1 MTIEEI
7 NALILD
13 DVKTVVQSRVFGK
26 KDPLPQY
33 DEENDGEYEAWYEA
47 QFTQEELDAEFL
59 VYKQE
64 LLDAENERLRKED
77 LKSRFENLKDMRGA
91 FHSVHS
97 EPNPAIWLKQLL
109 ESDHSEAETKMQE
122 LEAKDIELQPS
133 VEEVEMKEWDDAIT
147 KELSDAGIS
156 ERFFLYACVQALRG
170 KTEYLDS
177 LEPKLLEIDNKHPR
191 PNKGN

>member
-1 MTIEEI
+1 
-7 NALILD
+7 
-13 DVKTVVQSRVFGK
+13 
-26 KDPLPQY
+26 
-33 DEENDGEYEAWYEA
+33 
-47 QFTQEELDAEFL
+47 
-59 VYKQE
+59 
-64 LLDAENERLRKED
+64 
-77 LKSRFENLKDMRGA
+77 
-91 FHSVHS
+91 
-97 EPNPAIWLKQLL
+97 
-109 ESDHSEAETKMQE
+109 MQE